1 MQPDKMSETS
11 VHRWPTAALTGDLVR
26 GALATGIMFLFLLVT
41 PVGSLVFWGVAGLT
55 ILFALY
61 LMSSVS
67 RITSVIE
74 VNDEGVRLS
83 GGLFGGRQIKWRELT
98 GFQLRHFP
106 LSRDRSRGW
115 MDLKLKGG
123 GQTIAIDD
131 RLDRF
136 GEVLAR
142 AWTAAR
148 AAEIGISDATHHN
161 LIAAG
166 LVAKAKA

>member
-1 MQPDKMSETS
+1 MSETS
-11 VHRWPTAALTGDLVR
+11 VHRWPLSSLTGDLVR
-26 GALATGIMFLFLLVT
+26 GTLATGVMFLFLLVT
-41 PVGSLVFWGVAGLT
+41 PIGSFAFWGVAGLT

-61 LMSSVS
+61 LMSAVS
-67 RITSVIE
+67 RMTSVVE

-83 GGLFGGRQIKWRELT
+83 GSLFGGRAIKWAELR
-98 GFQLRHFP
+98 GFELRHFP
-106 LSRDRSRGW
+106 LSRDRTKGW

-123 GQTIAIDD
+123 GQTIALDD

-142 AWTAAR
+142 AWDAAR
-148 AAEIGISDATHHN
+148 VAEVGISDATHHN

-166 LVAKAKA
+166 VLAKAKM